1 MGLLSYE
8 LFESMKENCKGK
20 YINFDLDNVNCLE
33 DRQKF
38 HECTSNIN
46 PPHISEE
53 KYCGNLKQKTKQPI
67 DNRRRFL
74 SENEGVIASEPI
86 LPIPGCRYHNEDL
99 ISGYWANDE
108 RVQKALHVKKETV
121 KKWIRCN
128 LDVPYKKDI
137 LSSVEYHK
145 NISTKVGYRSLI
157 YSGDH
162 DFMVPH
168 VSTEAWIR
176 SLNLSIVDDW
186 RPWLL
191 DDQFAGYIGVSNIGD
206 EDLPSNN
213 NDGDQDIEL
222 FYYFVK
228 SERKPEEDPI
238 VFWFTGGPRC
248 SSLSGLFFEIG
259 PLNMDIDG
267 YDGGLP
273 KLVVNKDSW
282 TKVANIIF
290 PDAPVYTGFSYSKS
304 SPNLYVGDKESS
316 QSIYQFVIKWLIGHP
331 EFKSN
336 PLYIGGDSYSGIIV
350 PVVGYLLGNP
360 VTNQQLET
368 NAKVPYAYGM
378 GLLSYE
384 LYECLENINFAHV
397 SEEKYCGKFRPVD
410 SRRSLSA
417 VVGEVFTSP
426 EPELPT
432 PGCRSKS
439 QNLVSGYWANDDRV
453 QEALHVKKETVKKW
467 IRCNFT
473 IPYKVDILSSVE
485 YHQNISTKLGYRS
498 LIYSGDH
505 DFLVPHVS
513 TEAWIRSLNISIVE
527 DWRPWLLD
535 DQFAGYTRTYSSGL
549 TYATGAGHTAPEYRP
564 KESYAMFERWISHAP
579 L

>member
-1 MGLLSYE
+1 MVRYLNHVDFNVFYLSLLLLIQSKSVTSSNDTISTGLLSSS
-8 LFESMKENCKGK
+8 FSS
-20 YINFDLDNVNCLE
+20 
-33 DRQKF
+33 R
-38 HECTSNIN
+38 S
-46 PPHISEE
+46 
-53 KYCGNLKQKTKQPI
+53 
-67 DNRRRFL
+67 
-74 SENEGVIASEPI
+74 
-86 LPIPGCRYHNEDL
+86 
-99 ISGYWANDE
+99 
-108 RVQKALHVKKETV
+108 TV
-121 KKWIRCN
+121 KY
-128 LDVPYKKDI
+128 LP
-137 LSSVEYHK
+137 
-145 NISTKVGYRSLI
+145 GF
-157 YSGDH
+157 SGPLP
-162 DFMVPH
+162 FYLE
-168 VSTEAWIR
+168 T
-176 SLNLSIVDDW
+176 
-186 RPWLL
+186 
-191 DDQFAGYIGVSNIGD
+191 GYIGVSD
-206 EDLPSNN
+206 EDSPTNN
-213 NDGDQDIEL
+213 NDGAEDIEL

-228 SERKPEEDPI
+228 SERKPEEDPLL
-238 VFWFTGGPRC
+238 FWFTGGPRC

-267 YDGGLP
+267 FDGGLP
-273 KLVVNKDSW
+273 KLVVNNDSW

-304 SPNLYVGDKESS
+304 SPNLYVGDKKSS
-316 QSIYQFVIKWLIGHP
+316 QSIYEFIIKWLIGHP

-350 PVVGYLLGNP
+350 PMVVQCLINDIETRKYPFLQLKGYLLGNP
-360 VTNQQLET
+360 VTDKQLET

-384 LYECLENINFAHV
+384 LYESMKENCKGKYLNFNLDNVNCTKDRQKFQECLENINLAHV
-397 SEEKYCGKFRPVD
+397 SEEKYCGQFRPVD
-410 SRRSLSA
+410 NRRSLSA

-432 PGCRSKS
+432 PGCRSEN

-473 IPYKVDILSSVE
+473 VPYKVDILSSVE
-485 YHQNISTKLGYRS
+485 YHQNINTRFGYRS

-513 TEAWIRSLNISIVE
+513 TEAWIRSLNISIIE

-535 DQFAGYTRTYSSGL
+535 DQFAGYTTTYSSGL
-549 TYATGAGHTAPEYRP
+549 TYATVKGAGHTAPEYRP